1 MKENKKTVS
10 LIAYEKIKKQILHN
24 ELDFRQ
30 QLLED
35 NFSSALSISRT
46 PVREALIMLEKEGL
60 ITRSQGRGFYIQRFS
75 VKDVDDFYHFR
86 NILETASTDLIISNI
101 TEEDIDEL
109 YKVLEKVRT
118 IREKGYPAEA
128 MTAGLQFHVRI
139 IEICQNDMIVRSL
152 KNCYD
157 KLILVSWSYYQIE
170 SCIKSA
176 KEHEEILEVLK
187 TKDLN
192 KLRIRTRQH
201 LDSARK
207 RTLDIFK
214 IDTQRLYIMP

>member
-1 MKENKKTVS
+1 
-10 LIAYEKIKKQILHN
+10 
-24 ELDFRQ
+24 
-30 QLLED
+30 
-35 NFSSALSISRT
+35 
-46 PVREALIMLEKEGL
+46 MLEKEGL

-101 TEEDIDEL
+101 TKEDINEL
-109 YKVLEKVRT
+109 HKVLEKVNT
-118 IREKGYPAEA
+118 IIEKGHPAEA

-157 KLILVSWSYYQIE
+157 KLILVSWSYHQIE
-170 SCIKSA
+170 SCIESA
-176 KEHEEILEVLK
+176 REHEEILEVLE
-187 TKDLN
+187 TKDLD
-192 KLRIRTRQH
+192 KLRMRSRQH
-201 LDSARK
+201 LDCARK

-214 IDTQRLYIMP
+214 VDNQRLYIMPELKQRANSP

>member
-1 MKENKKTVS
+1 MKENKKAVS
-10 LIAYEKIKKQILHN
+10 LIAYEKIKKKILRN
-24 ELDFRQ
+24 ELDFGQ

-35 NFSSALSISRT
+35 NFSSELSMSRT

-101 TEEDIDEL
+101 TKEDIDEL
-109 YKVLEKVRT
+109 HKVLEKVST
-118 IREKGYPAEA
+118 IIEKGYPAEA
-128 MTAGLQFHVRI
+128 MAAGLQFHVRI

-157 KLILVSWSYYQIE
+157 KLILVSWSYHQIE
-170 SCIKSA
+170 SCIESA
-176 KEHEEILEVLK
+176 WEHEEILEVLE
-187 TKDLN
+187 TKDLD
-192 KLRIRTRQH
+192 KLRMRSRRH
-201 LDSARK
+201 LDCARK

-214 IDTQRLYIMP
+214 VDNQRLYIMP